1 MVLAICNGIPMPLYM
16 LNGKIA
22 TRTSNFET
30 QRSRMKYS
38 CCSESK
44 CTGAVKFSKKKKFKA
59 MRDYVKDDT
68 ISKSELKETPKMAY
82 WCSEGQNLF
91 SKGSTVFPVGA
102 NQKETPVL
110 L

>member
-1 MVLAICNGIPMPLYM
+1 MPLYM
-16 LNGKIA
+16 LNGKIS
-22 TRTSNFET
+22 TRTINFET
-30 QRSRMKYS
+30 QHSRMKYS

-44 CTGAVKFSKKKKFKA
+44 CTGAVKFSKRKKKKFKA

-68 ISKSELKETPKMAY
+68 ISKSEFKETPKMAY

-91 SKGSTVFPVGA
+91 SKGSPYSQWEQISRAGGGVM
-102 NQKETPVL
+102 KETPVL